1 MAVVSRRTF
10 YGKVGQADAIV
21 KLLQE
26 VRKMFAKHGVKLNYR
41 ILTDNNS
48 GRTDR
53 VVWEWEAGSREAVEA
68 VEQKAMTT
76 VAARKEFGAW
86 FGKLSELITHA
97 EVDSFSIR

>member
-53 VVWEWEAGSREAVEA
+53 LVW
-68 VEQKAMTT
+68 
-76 VAARKEFGAW
+76 
-86 FGKLSELITHA
+86 
-97 EVDSFSIR
+97 